1 LNKIGFYIV
10 DCKEFDVYLSKV
22 KGVYFLYSQGK
33 IIEWFVVES
42 SALEFCEEYFENFKF
57 FKASMVE

>member
-1 LNKIGFYIV
+1 V